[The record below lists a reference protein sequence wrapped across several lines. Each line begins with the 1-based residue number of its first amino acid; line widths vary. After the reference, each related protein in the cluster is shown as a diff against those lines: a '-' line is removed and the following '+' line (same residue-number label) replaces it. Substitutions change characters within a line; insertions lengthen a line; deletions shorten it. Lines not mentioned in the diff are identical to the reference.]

1 MTYST
6 DDIKIVII
14 MQRSVPF
21 YWNDLE
27 AQLFSIFLVFS
38 KEDMNL
44 TLNAIWIPL
53 KVLGRAGMKGS

>member
-1 MTYST
+1 MN
-6 DDIKIVII
+6 
-14 MQRSVPF
+14 VPF

-53 KVLGRAGMKGS
+53 KVLGAGGNER